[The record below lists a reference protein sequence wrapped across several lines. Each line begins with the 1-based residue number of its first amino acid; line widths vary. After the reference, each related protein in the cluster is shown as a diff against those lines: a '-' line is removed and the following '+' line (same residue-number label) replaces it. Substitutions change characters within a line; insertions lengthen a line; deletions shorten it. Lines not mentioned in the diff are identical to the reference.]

1 MKRQG
6 FTLVEVLV
14 AMILIGIAI
23 ASLLAASISFTRANG
38 AATNLSTA
46 EFLLEQIRE
55 LTTTLPVIDP
65 DGGST
70 FGAEEG
76 ALAEYDDLDDFDGI
90 TFSPPISI
98 DRTPL
103 TDFTGFTQQI
113 TVENVSPANFQQVEA
128 DGTTNFVR
136 VTVTVSLN
144 SKPICSSMWIRARY

>member
-6 FTLVEVLV
+6 FTLAEVLV
-14 AMILIGIAI
+14 AVILIGIAI
-23 ASLLAASISFTRANG
+23 ASLLAANISFTRANG

-55 LTTTLPVIDP
+55 LTATLPVIDP

-76 ALAEYDDLDDFDGI
+76 AMADYDDLDDFDGS
-90 TFSPPISI
+90 TFSPPINA
-98 DRTPL
+98 DRTAL
-103 TDFTGFTQQI
+103 TEFAGFRQNVTI
-113 TVENVSPANFQQVEA
+113 ENVSPANFQQVEP
-128 DGTTNFVR
+128 DHSTNFVR

-144 SKPICSSMWIRARY
+144 SKPLCSSMWIRARY

>member
-6 FTLVEVLV
+6 FTLAEVLV

-23 ASLLAASISFTRANG
+23 ASLLAANISFTRANG

-55 LTTTLPVIDP
+55 LTTMLPVIDP

-76 ALAEYDDLDDFDGI
+76 ALADYDDLDDFDGI
-90 TFSPPISI
+90 TFSPPIKT
-98 DRTPL
+98 DRTLL
-103 TDFTGFTQQI
+103 TNFTGFTQQV
-113 TVENVSPANFQQVEA
+113 TVENVSPANFQQVVA
-128 DGTTNFVR
+128 DHASSFVR

-144 SKPICSSMWIRARY
+144 SKPICSSMWIRAQY